1 MAYNAIGGVFMYYV
15 LFNSITMATRVRN
28 HFKYEGVTLSMT
40 HTPKEISKGGCSY
53 SLIVKPVYLNNV
65 LAIADDYG
73 ITVKG
78 VYQQTESGFI
88 KV

>member
-1 MAYNAIGGVFMYYV
+1 MLSGVFFMYYV

-28 HFKYEGVTLSMT
+28 HFKYEGVTLGMA

-65 LAIADDYG
+65 LSAADDFG
-73 ITVKG
+73 ISVKG
-78 VYQQTESGFI
+78 VYKQTESGFL